1 MTAALV
7 GLGWVGNTAFFS
19 RFLFQWLVSERAGRS
34 LTPRGFW
41 WLSLV
46 GSLAL
51 GIYALS
57 GEHYILLLG
66 YALNG
71 LIYARNLGLHPDRGE
86 RREHDVRWLAAVAG
100 LALLAG
106 ALLSFHSDREL
117 NRAWLVCAALG
128 QAIWSTRFVVQ
139 WVASE
144 RSGESHFPRSFW
156 WLSLVGNALLL
167 AFTIHLGDLVL
178 IASYVPGPIV
188 QVRNL
193 VLGARTSRAR
203 ASSLGS
209 DLNAAQLE
217 GVSADVVAQ
226 EHLS

>member
-1 MTAALV
+1 MTALA

-19 RFLFQWLVSERAGRS
+19 RFLVQWLVSERAGRS

-41 WLSLV
+41 WLSLL

-51 GIYALS
+51 GVYALA

-71 LIYARNLGLHPDRGE
+71 LIYARNLGLRPDRGE
-86 RREHDVRWLAAVAG
+86 RREHDVRWLAA
-100 LALLAG
+100 LAALTLLAG
-106 ALLSFHSDREL
+106 ALLSFHSDREPNL
-117 NRAWLVCAALG
+117 AWLACAGLG

-167 AFTIHLGDLVL
+167 AFTIHVGDLVL

-193 VLGARTSRAR
+193 VLSAGPRGAR
-203 ASSLGS
+203 ASSIGS
-209 DLNAAQLE
+209 DAHAAQLE

-226 EHLS
+226 EHVS

>member
-1 MTAALV
+1 MTALA
-7 GLGWVGNTAFFS
+7 GLGWLGNTAFFS
-19 RFLFQWLVSERAGRS
+19 RFLVQWLVSERAGRS

-41 WLSLV
+41 WLSLL

-51 GIYALS
+51 GIYALV

-71 LIYARNLGLHPDRGE
+71 LIYARNLGLHPDRAE
-86 RREHDVRWLAAVAG
+86 RRAHDVRWLAAAAG

-106 ALLSFHSDREL
+106 GLLSFHADREPNL
-117 NRAWLVCAALG
+117 AWLACAGLG

-167 AFTIHLGDLVL
+167 AFTIHVGDFVL

-193 VLGARTSRAR
+193 VLSSRQRRAL
-203 ASSLGS
+203 ASSVGANP
-209 DLNAAQLE
+209 NAAQLE
-217 GVSADVVAQ
+217 GASADVVAQ
-226 EHLS
+226 EHVH